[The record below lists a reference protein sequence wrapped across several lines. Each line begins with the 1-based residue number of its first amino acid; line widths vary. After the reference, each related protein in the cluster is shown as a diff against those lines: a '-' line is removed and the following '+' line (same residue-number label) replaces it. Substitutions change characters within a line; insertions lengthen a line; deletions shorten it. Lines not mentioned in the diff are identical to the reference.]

1 MAIKFGRG
9 VTYRQKTPRTKSGY
23 ILIKWSRGK
32 CKTLYLLFGIIY
44 GHQASESSNL
54 QSEDPTH

>member
-23 ILIKWSRGK
+23 ILIKWSRDK
-32 CKTLYLLFGIIY
+32 CKTLYLLFRIAY
-44 GHQASESSNL
+44 GHQTWENSNL
-54 QSEDPTH
+54 QSKDPAH